1 MENALDLFLRV
12 CKAVLNVIASAA
24 LTFMM
29 FLTVADIVCRALGHP
44 LVGTYEVVS
53 LALALV
59 IGFGIPRVSLDKSH
73 VYMEIVLEKLGTK
86 AKAVFNTFTR
96 RHLPLPFP
104 PDRLQPVQRRRR
116 VPRIR
121 RGLSYDQAPLLP
133 DSLRGGGLLLHRM
146 RSLYI
151 ADREDLEGPL

>member
-12 CKAVLNVIASAA
+12 CKAVLNVVASAA

-96 RHLPLPFP
+96 
-104 PDRLQPVQRRRR
+104 
-116 VPRIR
+116 
-121 RGLSYDQAPLLP
+121 LSASAFS
-133 DSLRGGGLLLHRM
+133 SL
-146 RSLYI
+146 SPTTCS
-151 ADREDLEGPL
+151 A